1 MTGLPRGQGA
11 PIMVHLL
18 LRQHPRL
25 RPVAGEWVMV
35 RSGLGWRDMHGDQ
48 WPDTAILDWSPLI
61 EGEREGPWSR

>member
-18 LRQHPRL
+18 RQHPR
-25 RPVAGEWVMV
+25 REPVAGEWVMV
-35 RSGLGWRDMHGDQ
+35 RSGHGWRDMHGDQ
-48 WPDTAILDWSPLI
+48 WPDAAVLDWSPLI